1 MTISVAALWRHPIK
15 AHGREPL
22 ERVALEVGKCMPWD
36 RHWAVTHEA
45 TKADGSEW
53 ARCINFSRGAS
64 APKLMALSA
73 KFNEETGTVTL
84 SHPDLWDLTFNPD
97 EDAAKFVEWVH
108 PIMPPQKR
116 QSTGILRVPGVGLTD
131 SSWPSIS
138 INNLASNA
146 DLGKTFG
153 ADLSMDRWRGNIH
166 LDGMDPWQEF
176 DWVGKSIRIG
186 GAEFEVRER
195 IERCAAT
202 TVDPETG
209 DTDFDTL
216 KSLRENFGHKD
227 FGVKA
232 YVTKAGEIARG
243 DTVEVL

>member
-1 MTISVAALWRHPIK
+1 MISVAALWRHPIK

-22 ERVALEVGKCMPWD
+22 ERIALEVGKCMPWD
-36 RHWAVTHEA
+36 RHWAVTHEG

-64 APKLMALSA
+64 APQLMAIVCKLD
-73 KFNEETGTVTL
+73 ETSGKLTL
-84 SHPDLWDLTFNPD
+84 SHPELWDLTIDPERD
-97 EDAAKFVEWVH
+97 SQKFTEWVR
-108 PIMPPQKR
+108 PIMPAERR
-116 QSTGILRVPGVGLTD
+116 QSTGIMKVPGVGLTD

-138 INNLASNA
+138 ILNLASNKA
-146 DLGKTFG
+146 LGATLD

-166 LDGMDPWQEF
+166 LDGLQPWQEF

-186 GAEFEVRER
+186 TAEFEVCER
-195 IERCAAT
+195 IERCKAT

-209 DTDFDTL
+209 AYDYDTL
-216 KSLRENFGHKD
+216 KSLRDNFGHLH

-232 YVTKAGEIARG
+232 YVSKAGEIARG
-243 DTVEVL
+243 DTAEVL

>member
-1 MTISVAALWRHPIK
+1 MTTSVTALWRHPIK

-22 ERVALEVGKCMPWD
+22 QRTALQAGQCMPWD

-64 APKLMALSA
+64 APRLMALTA
-73 KFNEETGTVTL
+73 ALDETTGLVTL
-84 SHPDLWDLTFNPD
+84 SHPDLPDLSFNPD
-97 EDAAKFVEWVH
+97 TEADAFVQWVK
-108 PIMPPQKR
+108 PIMPQERR
-116 QSTGILRVPGVGLTD
+116 QSTGILKIPGVGITD

-138 INNLASNA
+138 LINHASCTA
-146 DLGKTFG
+146 LGETLN

-166 LDGMDPWQEF
+166 VQGLAPWQEF
-176 DWVGKSIRIG
+176 DWVGQSIRIG
-186 GAEFEVRER
+186 TAEFEVRER

-202 TVDPETG
+202 TVDPNTG
-209 DTDFDTL
+209 ERDYDTL
-216 KSLRENFGHKD
+216 KNLRDHFGHTD
-227 FGVKA
+227 FGVKI
-232 YVTKAGEIARG
+232 YVSKAGDIAVG

>member
-22 ERVALEVGKCMPWD
+22 ERVALETGKCMPWD
-36 RHWAVTHEA
+36 RHWAVPHEA

-64 APKLMALSA
+64 APHLMALSC
-73 KFNEETGTVTL
+73 KLNEASGKVTL
-84 SHPDLWDLTFNPD
+84 SHPELWDLTIDPD
-97 EDAAKFVEWVH
+97 QDGQKFVDWVR
-108 PIMPPQKR
+108 PIMPTDRR
-116 QSTGILRVPGVGLTD
+116 QSTGFMKVPGVGLTD

-138 INNLASNA
+138 ILNLASNKA
-146 DLGKTFG
+146 LGDTFD
-153 ADLSMDRWRGNIH
+153 ANLSMDRWRGNIH
-166 LDGMDPWQEF
+166 LDGLLPWQEF

-186 GAEFEVRER
+186 TAEFEVRER
-195 IERCAAT
+195 IERCKAT
-202 TVDPETG
+202 TVDPATG
-209 DTDFDTL
+209 EYDFDTL
-216 KSLRENFGHKD
+216 KSLRDNFGHLD

-243 DTVEVL
+243 DELEVL

>member
-1 MTISVAALWRHPIK
+1 MTSVTALWRHPIK

-64 APKLMALSA
+64 SPHLMALTA
-73 KFNEETGTVTL
+73 KLNETEGTVTL
-84 SHPDLWDLTFNPD
+84 SHPDLWDLTFDPD
-97 EDAAKFVEWVH
+97 QDADKFIEWVR
-108 PIMPPQKR
+108 PIMPPKKR
-116 QSTGILRVPGVGLTD
+116 QSTGIVKVPGVGLTD
-131 SSWPSIS
+131 SDWPSIS
-138 INNLASNA
+138 IINAASNA
-146 DLGKTFG
+146 ALGKTFN
-153 ADLSMDRWRGNIH
+153 ATLSMDRWRGNIH
-166 LDGMDPWQEF
+166 VEGLSAWQEF

-186 GAEFEVRER
+186 EVEFEVRER
-195 IERCAAT
+195 IERCSAT

-209 DTDFDTL
+209 EYDWDTL
-216 KSLRENFGHKD
+216 KHLRDHFGHKD

-232 YVTKAGEIARG
+232 YVTKAGHISRG
-243 DTVEVL
+243 DQVEVL